1 MPKFVIERTIP
12 GVGNL
17 SDEEFKAIAQ
27 KSRNVLK
34 TMGPD
39 IQWEQSFVTGDK
51 VYCVYIAPN
60 EEMVRE
66 HARHGEFP
74 AEIVNRVARIID
86 PTTAE

>member
-12 GVGNL
+12 GVDNL

-39 IQWEQSFVTGDK
+39 IQ
-51 VYCVYIAPN
+51 
-60 EEMVRE
+60 
-66 HARHGEFP
+66 
-74 AEIVNRVARIID
+74 
-86 PTTAE
+86 